1 MRIVSQDRT
10 LSIDFDNQEI
20 RRLGSVITLRRAGR
34 DCEVI
39 GEYGSPERA
48 AEVFEDIHKAYA
60 PVYSISNN
68 MTEEELWGIILRS
81 RNVVANNVLN
91 FGQEKCLT
99 TYSEYVYYMP
109 EK

>member
-1 MRIVSQDRT
+1 MRIVSQDRA
-10 LSIDFDNQEI
+10 LSIDFDGCEI
-20 RRLGSVITLRRAGR
+20 RRLGAAIVRRVGS
-34 DCEVI
+34 DNEVI
-39 GEYGSPERA
+39 GEYETPERA
-48 AEVFEDIHKAYA
+48 AEVFEDMHEAYA

-68 MTEEELWGIILRS
+68 MTEEELRGIILRS
-81 RNVVANNVLN
+81 RNVVANNILN